1 MGNLPP
7 HINLVILSEPLYSL
21 AMTLLKSHWITVKT
35 VKCHFL
41 SHFSFNFEIVSA
53 HLEANIQN
61 FLKCPQFLHFEW
73 MWRKLH
79 TAIFPQMTKERFIW
93 GTLYKPLFSSHVTK
107 QNSQRAEG
115 SLFTGC
121 QRKLDVHSNGH
132 N

>member
-1 MGNLPP
+1 MYNSNTDSLGL
-7 HINLVILSEPLYSL
+7 ILDVDVFFSL
-21 AMTLLKSHWITVKT
+21 GHCSGALWVVTVM
-35 VKCHFL
+35 CHFL

-79 TAIFPQMTKERFIW
+79 TAIFPQMTKEHFTW

-107 QNSQRAEG
+107 QNSWRAEG

-121 QRKLDVHSNGH
+121 LRKLDVHSNGH